1 MRICVLGAGGL
12 GSIFGGYFAR
22 EGADVTLIG
31 RKAHVDAIN
40 ANGLLITG
48 VQGEQRIKNVSA
60 VESADQA
67 QGDFDYLI
75 FGVKGKDNA
84 SAVAGAASLKG
95 RVGAACSF
103 QNSVVK
109 EELLA
114 DWLGPEHVIGFAT
127 IEAGNLA
134 GPGEANHNFTLPLST
149 YFGEMDGSESD
160 RVQKLVD
167 LCNAAKIGTKAMT
180 NIRQVIWE
188 KVTQI
193 ANAAGWSVSALAG
206 IKELTIADGMVVQ
219 EGAEHYVQYAR
230 ELIAVYKALGYQ
242 PENFFAPVSR
252 LKELDSGTF
261 EEAVQTVVQIGEGM
275 RQNHY
280 KGRTSMHEDVV
291 RGRKTEVDY
300 TIKPFVDKGEEL
312 GVDIP
317 TVKAVYRI
325 IKVLDTYLD

>member
-134 GPGEANHNFTLPLST
+134 EPGEANHNFTLPLST